1 MRKLLVAFLFL
12 SISTI
17 SWAQSSWTADPM
29 HSKLSFG
36 VVHLGISEIDGLF
49 NQFKATIQS
58 SKEDFSDAVFE
69 LTVETKSVNTQVEM
83 RDNHLRSAD
92 FFDVEKFPTMQFK
105 SVSLTPVSKDQYL
118 LRGNLTLNGV
128 TKPVAMNLWY
138 RGTITDAKTG
148 KKTAGFQLT
157 GIIKRSDYNFGSK
170 FPSPML
176 SDEVR
181 IKADGEFHVVK

>member
-105 SVSLTPVSKDQYL
+105 SVSLTPVSKDRYL
-118 LRGNLTLNGV
+118 LRGNFTLNGV